1 MKTIGDLRSRV
12 ITDMTNTSCLLIISL
27 IGSHPLTDFL
37 EEWYKEDKKDKVIPL
52 TEENVICLM
61 QKDIF
66 NALKSVS
73 RNEKVISLIYLWKYR
88 FLLWIL
94 DDQELLDIEY
104 TNNELEIF
112 NKIIEKYNIKIDAK
126 E

>member
-1 MKTIGDLRSRV
+1 
-12 ITDMTNTSCLLIISL
+12 MTNTRCQLIISL